1 MQCID
6 LGPTEY
12 IKEISGT
19 FGRVGNMAN
28 IVITSLRFLT
38 NENNEYNSGC
48 ATGEAFKI
56 QLHEGSILGFF
67 GRAGDF
73 LDAIGIY
80 CA

>member
-1 MQCID
+1 MQIID
-6 LGPTEY
+6 LGPAEY

-19 FGRVGNMAN
+19 FGRLGNMAN
-28 IVITSLRFLT
+28 IVTSLRFLT